1 MTAQHLGTNQ
11 RKLKVLVSF
20 NLPDAFLD
28 TIRQACGDAEIV
40 RSKDKQDALRLAGDV
55 DVLLAGY
62 FSPELFRVSRNLKWI
77 QAFSAG
83 VERFLIPEVVNGEVI
98 LTNAAG
104 VYSVPVAEHAIALML
119 CLNRK
124 LHMFIANQAERIW
137 LSEESELMMDVE
149 ELNGKTVG
157 IVGLGRIGSEI
168 AARAKC
174 FGMTVIGLKKNV
186 SEGKPNFV
194 DELVS
199 SEKLLDVLGRC
210 DFVVLQTPL
219 TEETE
224 GMFGEEELRKM
235 KKTAYLIN
243 TGRGRLVQQN
253 KLIQALQEGW
263 IAGAGLDTFGVEP
276 LPVESPLWR
285 MKNVVITP
293 HVGGYSPHDFERL
306 MGVFCENLKCF
317 INGQQMVNVVDKT
330 RGY

>member
-1 MTAQHLGTNQ
+1 MTAQGVN
-11 RKLKVLVSF
+11 RGKLKILVSF
-20 NLPDAFLD
+20 GLPDVFLD
-28 TIRQACGDAEIV
+28 TIRQTCGDVETV
-40 RSKDKQDALRLAGDV
+40 RSKDKQDAVRLVEDA

-62 FSPELFRVSRNLKWI
+62 FSSELFKAAKKLKWI

-83 VERFLIPEVVNGEVI
+83 VERFLIPEVVTGGVI
-98 LTNAAG
+98 LTNAGG
-104 VYSVPVAEHAIALML
+104 VFSVPVAEHAIALML

-124 LHMFIANQAERIW
+124 LNVFVANQAERVW
-137 LSEESELMMDVE
+137 LSEESELMVGAD

-157 IVGLGRIGSEI
+157 IVGLGRIGLEI

-174 FGMTVIGLKKNV
+174 FGMRVIGLKKRV
-186 SEGKPNFV
+186 SGSRSEYV

-219 TEETE
+219 TKETE
-224 GMFGEEELRKM
+224 KMFGEQQLRSM

-243 TGRGRLVQQN
+243 TGRGKLVQED
-253 KLIQALQEGW
+253 KLILALQEGW
-263 IAGAGLDTFGVEP
+263 IAGAGLDTFAVEP
-276 LPVESPLWR
+276 LPADSPLWM

-293 HVGGYSPHDFERL
+293 HVGGYSPRDFERL
-306 MGVFCENLKCF
+306 MGVFCENLKRF
-317 INGQQMVNVVDKT
+317 TSGEKLVNVVDKA